1 MENNKG
7 KTEYHLKWFDMVMQ
21 EYNSLRN
28 ESADSLK
35 NQQSIINY
43 GLAAIGVLIA
53 FSASLWGKEKIVEII
68 YVIFIPFLCN
78 LIILIWNG
86 EVRRMSRAG
95 QYIKRIEDKVLQ
107 EFSKEANISIPALE
121 WETFLRKPKL
131 PETPEKAK
139 TKKAVRTHKDNK
151 IKSNYIAIIIMFGGL
166 SIFSIILGTVH
177 NYGMTNIPAS
187 MQVAGLM
194 YWLKTEYVPLILYAL
209 IFAAD
214 IFLFIYHYR
223 YFQKV
228 KK

>member
-131 PETPEKAK
+131 
-139 TKKAVRTHKDNK
+139 
-151 IKSNYIAIIIMFGGL
+151 
-166 SIFSIILGTVH
+166 
-177 NYGMTNIPAS
+177 
-187 MQVAGLM
+187 
-194 YWLKTEYVPLILYAL
+194 
-209 IFAAD
+209 
-214 IFLFIYHYR
+214 
-223 YFQKV
+223 
-228 KK
+228 